1 MFLYGSKSPVQKRII
16 NAKQSHEIEV
26 DTGEIVLEETLLK
39 EFHDRQLPRWK
50 QEADNIIKKYSLEIV
65 AD

>member
-39 EFHDRQLPRWK
+39 EIGRASCALPIYGIF
-50 QEADNIIKKYSLEIV
+50 D
-65 AD
+65 